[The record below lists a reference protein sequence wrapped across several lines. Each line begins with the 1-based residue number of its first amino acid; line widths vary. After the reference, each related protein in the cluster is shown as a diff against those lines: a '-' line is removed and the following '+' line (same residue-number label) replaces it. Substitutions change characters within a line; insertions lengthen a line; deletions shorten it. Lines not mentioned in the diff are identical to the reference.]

1 MIYSF
6 SFKYNPAL
14 RKIHSEL
21 MIKLMTGIITNKDGS
36 ASFTIWKEAFEAR
49 ISDLPAQ
56 RECTVRENF
65 NFMKSRGLLGV
76 GKYQVLKEVLEGNY
90 EALSAIDETLN
101 EMAKV
106 LKDSGYD
113 TSILGEYFIDNF
125 SVGLLVNVPS
135 VA

>member
-1 MIYSF
+1 
-6 SFKYNPAL
+6 
-14 RKIHSEL
+14 
-21 MIKLMTGIITNKDGS
+21 MIKLITGYITNKGESDNL
-36 ASFTIWKEAFEAR
+36 TIWKEAFEAY
-49 ISDLPAQ
+49 ICDYPAQ

-65 NFMKSRGLLGV
+65 NFMKRRGLLGV
-76 GKYQVLKEVLEGNY
+76 GRYQVLKEVLKENY
-90 EALSAIDETLN
+90 EAVSAIDEALK

-106 LKDSGYD
+106 LQDSGYD